1 MDPTRVMSSAALTV
15 AVATLFAPPVLG
27 WIQSPAPRPVARL
40 EVSVA
45 QPGASLLRTSRVAP
59 ALCAPEPTDAASR
72 GRGAP
77 VFAAM
82 GSPAGTMSSV
92 SR

>member
-15 AVATLFAPPVLG
+15 AVATMFAPPVMG
-27 WIQSPAPRPVARL
+27 WMQAPASRPGARL

-45 QPGASLLRTSRVAP
+45 QPEALLLRTSRVAP
-59 ALCAPEPTDAASR
+59 AFCAPEPTDAANR
-72 GRGAP
+72 ARAAA

-82 GSPAGTMSSV
+82 GSPAGTMSTL